1 MHGTISHFSKTMKLA
16 LRPRQFFLN
25 FNDVAGTSS
34 GVKGA
39 LERTSTKMA
48 DIFRSAL
55 SVFNH
60 VPLKTRIVLS
70 LYCPL
75 WQKIAPF

>member
-1 MHGTISHFSKTMKLA
+1 MHGTISHFSKTTKLA

-39 LERTSTKMA
+39 SNCKKKIVNPHEKKIDILRFLEKVDNIRYVHWGAFHETC
-48 DIFRSAL
+48 
-55 SVFNH
+55 H
-60 VPLKTRIVLS
+60 H
-70 LYCPL
+70 
-75 WQKIAPF
+75 